1 MLAAPQAPARC
12 RTSRPKRGSVSRTT
26 IAPSSSAP
34 SSWRIGGREN
44 DSPEGSLQM
53 QPRCAGYLFSQ
64 REESSA
70 RFERRRKSCIT
81 VGLDIGVYA
90 CIMSVYA
97 PIVKRNLL
105 MPSESS
111 ARWPECNCLALRQ
124 AARHVSQF
132 YDQYL
137 ASTGLRTTQFS
148 ILAKLKGLGP
158 MTINTLAR
166 ELVMDRTTLGRT
178 MLPLERDGLIAIKDG
193 ILDRNEAVDRKSTR
207 LNSSHGYIS
216 YAVFCLKKKKAM
228 IS

>member
-1 MLAAPQAPARC
+1 
-12 RTSRPKRGSVSRTT
+12 
-26 IAPSSSAP
+26 
-34 SSWRIGGREN
+34 
-44 DSPEGSLQM
+44 
-53 QPRCAGYLFSQ
+53 
-64 REESSA
+64 
-70 RFERRRKSCIT
+70 
-81 VGLDIGVYA
+81 
-90 CIMSVYA
+90 
-97 PIVKRNLL
+97 

-158 MTINTLAR
+158 MTINALAR

-193 ILDRNEAVDRKSTR
+193 ILDRRSKELAVTKAGTERLQRAKLWVEAQKEFEERFGARRAADLRGLQGEVVSCELEKAASGSARQRQQTR
-207 LNSSHGYIS
+207 ARL
-216 YAVFCLKKKKAM
+216 
-228 IS
+228 